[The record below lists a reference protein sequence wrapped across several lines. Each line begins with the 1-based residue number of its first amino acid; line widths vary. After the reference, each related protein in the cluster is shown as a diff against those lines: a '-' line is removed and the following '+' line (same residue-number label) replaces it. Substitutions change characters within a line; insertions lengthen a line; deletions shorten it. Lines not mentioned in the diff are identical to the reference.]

1 MITLP
6 LLKQTLEA
14 ILSGQ
19 ARDSDVSICNNLDNK
34 FGSYSGSRMVV
45 YFASRWPDR
54 DRAAAIYPVG
64 GYEEWSH
71 NLAEGTLWE
80 NPKRLALVE
89 HCIKECD
96 VFDKAAFTQ
105 FFNSRYGYIPEGLQE
120 LLS

>member
-6 LLKQTLEA
+6 LLKQTLEG

-19 ARDSDVSICNNLDNK
+19 ARDFDTSICSNLDNK
-34 FGSYSGSRMVV
+34 FGEYSGSRMVV

-54 DRAAAIYPVG
+54 HPTAGVYPVG

-71 NLAEGTLWE
+71 NLTEGTLWE

-89 HCIKECD
+89 HCIKECE
-96 VFDKAAFTQ
+96 VFDKVAFTQ
-105 FFNSRYGYIPEGLQE
+105 FFNDRYGCIPEGLQG